1 MSRVEPVRG
10 WGKRLWAWFR
20 ARGER
25 GLRVLHDDLWTWRA
39 DPLPPSVWLRW
50 FPHGM
55 VCLAAFGVLLGD
67 AAQLGDNG
75 GVEPG
80 FGFVIAV
87 AQGGAMAFALW
98 WPVAAWWLSLGAM
111 LVGAFA
117 VRAEMVADGSPFT
130 WPWSAA
136 GIIGHMVVLLLLALR
151 VRTRVSLEALVLTAL
166 ATYVVQGVVGALNYQ
181 PTGQLAVILFTVV
194 VVLGIAL
201 RGRRE
206 ARSQLAEQTSLTA
219 EERARRTLLEERGRI
234 ARELHDVVAHHMS
247 VISIQAQVAPL
258 LVKDPPDELRENLAG
273 IRQNALEALTELRRV
288 LGVLR
293 SEHPDALEAP
303 EGGDAGAVPHAPQP
317 TLDRLDALVEN
328 TRAAG
333 LTVTTDTS
341 GTRRPLPPG
350 VELSAYRIVQE
361 ALSNVLRHAPGAHAQ
376 VYLVHLPIGLRVV
389 VSNTRPKRAPAPS
402 QGAGHGL
409 LGMRERVA
417 MLDGTL
423 TAQPLPHG
431 GYQVAAFLPV
441 DHPDLPTDPWPDPS
455 TDLSADPSADP
466 SADLTTDASADPF
479 TDASV
484 DLSTGPSTDASAGP
498 STGPVSARSP
508 APSSAPSTEDDTP

>member
-1 MSRVEPVRG
+1 MSRVEPVTR
-10 WGKRLWAWFR
+10 WGKRLGDRSR
-20 ARGER
+20 ARAER
-25 GLRVLHDDLWTWRA
+25 VLRVLHDDLWTWRA

-50 FPHGM
+50 FPHGI
-55 VCLAAFGVLLGD
+55 VCLAAFGVLLGST
-67 AAQLGDNG
+67 AQLNDHSKLQP
-75 GVEPG
+75 E
-80 FGFVIAV
+80 FAFLIALGS
-87 AQGGAMAFALW
+87 ASAMVLALW
-98 WPVAAWWLSLGAM
+98 RPVPAWWLSTAAAV
-111 LVGAFA
+111 VGAFA
-117 VRAEMVADGSPFT
+117 VLMNAEDYKFT
-130 WPWSAA
+130 WPWTAA
-136 GIIGHMVVLLLLALR
+136 GLIAHMFVMLLLALR
-151 VRTRVSLEALVLTAL
+151 VRTRVAVEACALSALITYILEGLI
-166 ATYVVQGVVGALNYQ
+166 GAQNYQ
-181 PTGQLAVILFTVV
+181 PTGWLAVALFAVV

-258 LVKDPPDELRENLAG
+258 LVKDPPDELKENLAG

-293 SEHPDALEAP
+293 AEHPDAPAAS
-303 EGGDAGAVPHAPQP
+303 EGADAAVPHAPQP

-361 ALSNVLRHAPGAHAQ
+361 ALSNVLRHAPGASAQ
-376 VYLVHLPIGLRVV
+376 VHLIHLPIGLRVV
-389 VSNTRPKRAPAPS
+389 VSNTRPQRAPAPS

-423 TAQPLPHG
+423 TAHPMPDG

-441 DHPDLPTDPWPDPS
+441 DDPELPVDAFPD
-455 TDLSADPSADP
+455 
-466 SADLTTDASADPF
+466 
-479 TDASV
+479 
-484 DLSTGPSTDASAGP
+484 
-498 STGPVSARSP
+498 
-508 APSSAPSTEDDTP
+508 PSTEDDTP

>member
-1 MSRVEPVRG
+1 MSRVEPVKR
-10 WGKRLWAWFR
+10 WGKRQGARWWAR
-20 ARGER
+20 AER
-25 GLRVLHDDLWTWRA
+25 LLRVLHDDLWTWRA

-50 FPHGM
+50 FPHGV
-55 VCLAAFGVLLGD
+55 VCLAALGVLLGD
-67 AAQLGDNG
+67 AGQLGENG
-75 GVEPG
+75 GIEPG
-80 FGFVIAV
+80 FAFVIAV
-87 AQGGAMAFALW
+87 AEAGAMVLALW
-98 WPVAAWWLSLGAM
+98 RPVAAWWLSLAAM
-111 LVGAFA
+111 LVGALA
-117 VRAEMVADGSPFT
+117 VRAEMVAGGDKFT
-130 WPWSAA
+130 WPWPAA
-136 GIIGHMVVLLLLALR
+136 ALIGHMFVLLLLALR
-151 VRTRVSLEALVLTAL
+151 VRTRVSLEALALTAL

-181 PTGQLAVILFTVV
+181 PTGQLAVILFAVV

-206 ARSQLAEQTSLTA
+206 ARTELAQQTTLTA

-258 LVKDPPDELRENLAG
+258 LVKDPPDELKENLAG

-303 EGGDAGAVPHAPQP
+303 EGGDGAAPHAPQP

-333 LTVTTDTS
+333 LTVTTTTS
-341 GTRRPLPPG
+341 GRRRPLPPG

-361 ALSNVLRHAPGAHAQ
+361 ALSNVLRHAPGASAEVH
-376 VYLVHLPIGLRVV
+376 LIHLPIGLRVV
-389 VSNTRPKRAPAPS
+389 VSNTRPSRAPAPS

-417 MLDGTL
+417 MLDGAL
-423 TAQPLPHG
+423 TAQPLPDG

-441 DHPDLPTDPWPDPS
+441 DDPDLPADPLPDPS
-455 TDLSADPSADP
+455 SDPFDFPFPDPS
-466 SADLTTDASADPF
+466 S
-479 TDASV
+479 
-484 DLSTGPSTDASAGP
+484 
-498 STGPVSARSP
+498 
-508 APSSAPSTEDDTP
+508 EDDAP

>member
-1 MSRVEPVRG
+1 MSRVEPVTR
-10 WGKRLWAWFR
+10 WGKRLGDRSRAWA
-20 ARGER
+20 ER
-25 GLRVLHDDLWTWRA
+25 VLRVLHDDLWTWRA

-50 FPHGM
+50 FPHGI
-55 VCLAAFGVLLGD
+55 VCLAAFGVLLGNT
-67 AAQLGDNG
+67 AQLNDHSKLQP
-75 GVEPG
+75 E
-80 FGFVIAV
+80 FAFLIALGS
-87 AQGGAMAFALW
+87 ASAMVLALW
-98 WPVAAWWLSLGAM
+98 RPVPAWWLSTAAAV
-111 LVGAFA
+111 VGAFA
-117 VRAEMVADGSPFT
+117 VLMNAEDYKFT
-130 WPWSAA
+130 WPWTAA
-136 GIIGHMVVLLLLALR
+136 GLIAHMFVMLLLALR
-151 VRTRVSLEALVLTAL
+151 VRTRVAVEACALSALITYILEGLI
-166 ATYVVQGVVGALNYQ
+166 GAQNYQ
-181 PTGQLAVILFTVV
+181 PTGWLAVALFAVV

-258 LVKDPPDELRENLAG
+258 LVKDPPDELKENLAG

-293 SEHPDALEAP
+293 AEHPDAPAAS
-303 EGGDAGAVPHAPQP
+303 EGADAAVPHAPQP

-361 ALSNVLRHAPGAHAQ
+361 ALSNVLRHAPGASAQ
-376 VYLVHLPIGLRVV
+376 VHLIHLPIGLRVV
-389 VSNTRPKRAPAPS
+389 VSNTRPQRAPAPS

-423 TAQPLPHG
+423 TAHPMPDG

-441 DHPDLPTDPWPDPS
+441 DDPELPVDAFPD
-455 TDLSADPSADP
+455 
-466 SADLTTDASADPF
+466 
-479 TDASV
+479 
-484 DLSTGPSTDASAGP
+484 
-498 STGPVSARSP
+498 
-508 APSSAPSTEDDTP
+508 PSTEDDTP

>member
-1 MSRVEPVRG
+1 MSRVGPV
-10 WGKRLWAWFR
+10 KR
-20 ARGER
+20 RGER
-25 GLRVLHDDLWTWRA
+25 RTAWGRVERVLGVLHDDLWTWRA

-50 FPHGM
+50 LPHGL
-55 VCLAAFGVLLGD
+55 VCLAAVGVLIGD
-67 AAQLGDNG
+67 AAQLNDHSKLRP
-75 GVEPG
+75 E
-80 FGFVIAV
+80 FAFLIALGQ
-87 AQGGAMAFALW
+87 AAAMILALW
-98 WPVAAWWLSLGAM
+98 RPVPAWWLSLAATA
-111 LVGAFA
+111 VGASA
-117 VRAEMVADGSPFT
+117 VLMQREAYKFV
-130 WPWSAA
+130 WPWTSAGLIA
-136 GIIGHMVVLLLLALR
+136 HLFVLLLLALR
-151 VRTRVSLEALVLTAL
+151 VRTRVAVEVLALSAL
-166 ATYVVQGVVGALNYQ
+166 ATYILQGLIGARNYQ

-201 RGRRE
+201 HGRRE
-206 ARSQLAEQTSLTA
+206 ARTELAQQTSLTA
-219 EERARRTLLEERGRI
+219 EERSRRTLLEERSRI

-258 LVKDPPDELRENLAG
+258 LVENPPDELKENLAG

-293 SEHPDALEAP
+293 SEHPDVLEAS
-303 EGGDAGAVPHAPQP
+303 EGGDPVPHAPQP

-333 LTVTTDTS
+333 LTITTGTS

-361 ALSNVLRHAPGAHAQ
+361 ALSNVLRHAPGASARVH
-376 VYLVHLPIGLRVV
+376 LTHLPIGLRVD

-417 MLDGTL
+417 MLDGSL
-423 TAQPLPHG
+423 TAHSLPGG

-441 DHPDLPTDPWPDPS
+441 DAAEPAVADEPAHPAGD
-455 TDLSADPSADP
+455 DPSARHIP
-466 SADLTTDASADPF
+466 
-479 TDASV
+479 
-484 DLSTGPSTDASAGP
+484 
-498 STGPVSARSP
+498 
-508 APSSAPSTEDDTP
+508 EDDTR

>member
-1 MSRVEPVRG
+1 MSRVEPVTR
-10 WGKRLWAWFR
+10 WGKRLGDRSR
-20 ARGER
+20 ARAER
-25 GLRVLHDDLWTWRA
+25 VLRVLHDDLWTWRA

-50 FPHGM
+50 FPHGI
-55 VCLAAFGVLLGD
+55 VCLAALGVLLGD
-67 AAQLGDNG
+67 AAQLGEHG
-75 GVEPG
+75 GIEPG
-80 FGFVIAV
+80 FAFVV
-87 AQGGAMAFALW
+87 ALAGAGAMVLALW
-98 WPVAAWWLSLGAM
+98 RPVAAWWLSMAGM

-117 VRAEMVADGSPFT
+117 VRAQMEGGYEFT
-130 WPWSAA
+130 WPWTAA
-136 GIIGHMVVLLLLALR
+136 GLIGHLFVMLLLALR
-151 VRTRVSLEALVLTAL
+151 VPTRVSVEALIFTAFP
-166 ATYVVQGVVGALNYQ
+166 TYVVQGIVGAPHYL

-258 LVKDPPDELRENLAG
+258 LVKDPPDELKENLAG

-293 SEHPDALEAP
+293 AEHPDAPAAS
-303 EGGDAGAVPHAPQP
+303 EGADAAAPHAPQP

-361 ALSNVLRHAPGAHAQ
+361 ALSNVLRHAPGASAQ
-376 VYLVHLPIGLRVV
+376 VHLVHLPIGLRVV
-389 VSNTRPKRAPAPS
+389 VSNTRPQRVPGPS

-423 TAQPLPHG
+423 TAQPMPDG

-441 DHPDLPTDPWPDPS
+441 DGPDLPVDPFPDPY
-455 TDLSADPSADP
+455 
-466 SADLTTDASADPF
+466 
-479 TDASV
+479 
-484 DLSTGPSTDASAGP
+484 
-498 STGPVSARSP
+498 
-508 APSSAPSTEDDTP
+508 TEDDTP

>member
-1 MSRVEPVRG
+1 MSRVEPVRR
-10 WGKRLWAWFR
+10 WGKRQWARSR
-20 ARGER
+20 ARAGR
-25 GLRVLHDDLWTWRA
+25 VLRVLHDDLWTWRA

-55 VCLAAFGVLLGD
+55 VCLAALGVLLGD

-75 GVEPG
+75 RVEPG
-80 FGFVIAV
+80 FAFLIAV
-87 AQGGAMAFALW
+87 AQAGAMVLALW
-98 WPVAAWWLSLGAM
+98 RPVAAWWLSMAGM

-117 VRAEMVADGSPFT
+117 VRAEMVPGGDKFT
-130 WPWSAA
+130 WPWTAA
-136 GIIGHMVVLLLLALR
+136 GLIGHLFVLLLLALR
-151 VRTRVSLEALVLTAL
+151 VRTRVSLQALVLTAL
-166 ATYVVQGVVGALNYQ
+166 LTYLTQGVVGAQNFQ

-206 ARSQLAEQTSLTA
+206 ARTQLAEQTSLTA

-258 LVKDPPDELRENLAG
+258 LVENPPDELKENLAG

-293 SEHPDALEAP
+293 AEHPNVLEAP
-303 EGGDAGAVPHAPQP
+303 EGSDAAPHAPQP
-317 TLDRLDALVEN
+317 TLDRLDALVDN
-328 TRAAG
+328 IRAAG
-333 LTVTTDTS
+333 LTVALDSS

-361 ALSNVLRHAPGAHAQ
+361 ALSNVLRHAPGATARVH
-376 VYLVHLPIGLRVV
+376 LTHLPIGLRVE

-423 TAQPLPHG
+423 TAHPLPGG
-431 GYQVAAFLPV
+431 GYQVAAFLPT
-441 DHPDLPTDPWPDPS
+441 DGPDLPAAPFPDSPTDPF
-455 TDLSADPSADP
+455 ADS
-466 SADLTTDASADPF
+466 
-479 TDASV
+479 
-484 DLSTGPSTDASAGP
+484 
-498 STGPVSARSP
+498 
-508 APSSAPSTEDDTP
+508 STEHFTKDDTP